1 MKINLVTLGCA
12 KNLVDSE
19 RLIYQLQQNGH
30 TLLHNADEFTDIV
43 IINTCGFILDAK
55 TESVET
61 ILQYAE
67 SKKEGFIDKL
77 YVMGCLSQRYKESL
91 KKEIPEVDAF
101 FGVDDLRF
109 VLQELNSQYHVGELY
124 RRTIQTL
131 PHYAYLKIS
140 EGCNR
145 NCAFCAI
152 PSIRGRQK
160 SVGMDDLVRESS
172 QLVQEGV
179 KELILI
185 AQDITTYGTD
195 LYGSRKLPELL
206 EKLCRFSGAEWI
218 RLHYAYPLS
227 FPADEVIALM
237 KDFPNLCKY
246 LDIPVQHIN
255 EDILRRMNRGHGS
268 REVYEIIEKFRKEI
282 PDVSLRTTLITGF
295 PGESEG
301 AYQELKKFV
310 LETKFDRLGVFPYS
324 HEEDTPAFKLKND
337 VSQARAGER
346 RDELMAIQEQIS
358 LEKNLEKI
366 GKKLK
371 VIVDAEEGEFM
382 IARSEY
388 DSPEVD
394 NEILIS
400 KNGHSLRKG
409 EFYTATIID
418 ALEFDLFGRIEK

>member
-19 RLIYQLQQNGH
+19 RLIHQLQRNGH
-30 TLLHNADEFTDIV
+30 TLLHNSEEFTDIV

-55 TESVET
+55 TESIET
-61 ILQYAE
+61 ILHYADAR
-67 SKKEGFIDKL
+67 KEGFIDKL

-91 KKEIPEVDAF
+91 KKEIPEVDAY

-109 VLQELNSQYHVGELY
+109 VLQELNSQYHAGELY

-131 PHYAYLKIS
+131 PHYAYLKVS

-152 PSIRGRQK
+152 PSIRGKQQ
-160 SVGMDDLVRESS
+160 SLGMEELVMESK
-172 QLVQEGV
+172 QLIRVGV

-185 AQDITTYGTD
+185 AQEITTYGTD

-206 EKLCRFSGAEWI
+206 ERLCKLPGAEWI

-237 KDFPNLCKY
+237 KDFPNLCRY

-255 EDILRRMNRGHGS
+255 DVVLKRMNRGHGS
-268 REVYEIIEKFRKEI
+268 EEVFEIIEKFRKEI
-282 PDVSLRTTLITGF
+282 PDISLRTTLITGF
-295 PGESEG
+295 PGESES
-301 AYQELKKFV
+301 AYQDLKRFV
-310 LETKFDRLGVFPYS
+310 LETRFDRLGVFPYS
-324 HEEDTPAFKLKND
+324 HEEGTPAYKYKND
-337 VSQARAGER
+337 VSSALAGER
-346 RDELMAIQEQIS
+346 RDEIMALQEKIS
-358 LEKNLEKI
+358 LEKNREKI

-371 VIVDAEEGEFM
+371 VIIDAEEGEFM

-400 KNGHSLRKG
+400 KTTEVVRKG

-418 ALEFDLFGRIEK
+418 ALEFDLFGKIEH